1 MAHKNSDEVANKMGI
16 MKSRDHFDVSCK
28 TYTNFIFLSKINRWL
43 FPLTL
48 FAFLLPETCLILFYR
63 FLASFDDLKNK
74 DHAIFGDNDRLYWG
88 IIGMLLGLYFILMSL
103 KYIMLNLVVLF
114 SNEDIHETMV
124 LGLVRSPSWYFD
136 VTPSGDIINKFSNDL
151 GILDSNLNFVLMDSI
166 EGPIICLILLS
177 NIFSIDLFFL
187 IPGVINIV
195 FLVFYFMFCK
205 GVIRA
210 SKELDLRTKTPVFS
224 RVGEMINGLIQI
236 KIFNRRYN
244 LLK

>member
-1 MAHKNSDEVANKMGI
+1 MERHSDKTTVHKMGV
-16 MKSRDHFDVSCK
+16 MKSKDNVDVTCK

-48 FAFLLPETCLILFYR
+48 FAFLLPEACIILFFR

-151 GILDSNLNFVLMDSI
+151 GILDSNLNFALMDSI
-166 EGPIICLILLS
+166 EGPIISLILLS
-177 NIFSIDLFFL
+177 NIFSIDLFFF
-187 IPGVINIV
+187 IPGLLNIA
-195 FLVFYFMFCK
+195 FLVFYFMYCK
-205 GVIRA
+205 NVIIA
-210 SKELDLRTKTPVFS
+210 SKQLDLRTKTPVFS
-224 RVGEMINGLIQI
+224 RVGEMMNGLIQI